1 MRHRKVGRKFHR
13 KTGQRRAFM
22 RSLVCALIKSESIET
37 TEARAKSLRPDF
49 EKALTMARR
58 GDVASRRLLLQ
69 KIHDKPLVHK
79 LVDDIAPRYKGRT
92 GGYTRITKLAK
103 VRKRDGSRLV
113 EISLV

>member
-13 KTGQRRAFM
+13 KAGPRRAFM
-22 RSLVCALIKSESIET
+22 RSLICALIKSESIET

-49 EKALTMARR
+49 EKALTMAKK
-58 GDVASRRLLLQ
+58 GDVASRRILLQ
-69 KIHDKPLVHK
+69 RIHDKPLVHK
-79 LVDDIAPRYKGRT
+79 LVDDIAPRYKDRK

>member
-1 MRHRKVGRKFHR
+1 MAHAIFGTKLSRD
-13 KTGQRRAFM
+13 TDQRQA
-22 RSLVCALIKSESIET
+22 LLKGLAGALIRSESIET
-37 TEARAKSLRPDF
+37 TEARAKSLKPDF

-58 GDVASRRLLLQ
+58 GDVASRRLLIQ
-69 KIHDKPLVHK
+69 RIHDKKLVNK
-79 LVDDIAPRYKGRT
+79 LVDDIAPRYKDRK